1 MSEPSESP
9 VPEAPGGNL
18 GSADTPDLGGADLD
32 SSNAEGGSADDGDL
46 STPEITVESDPL
58 AEAKAETARIR
69 DQLIRTAAD
78 FDNYRKRTRREAVE
92 AEQRG
97 REAFLKEILPVF
109 DNLERAVSHAEVAT
123 DIQSLLNGIQMVKRQ
138 FTDTL
143 GRQGIERVPT
153 VGKQFDPAVHEAI
166 QHLETNDQPPGTVA
180 HEIQGGY
187 IAHKKLIRP
196 ALVVVAKAKTQ
207 DETKEPAESSA
218 DAPASS
224 PGAKAASARP
234 DEATTDSEGAVLFD
248 EPEIVDDA
256 DGEDNRN

>member
-9 VPEAPGGNL
+9 LPDPPAGNP
-18 GSADTPDLGGADLD
+18 GSAEGSDLGDSGAA
-32 SSNAEGGSADDGDL
+32 AEEGAPSA
-46 STPEITVESDPL
+46 TEIVESDPL

-69 DQLIRTAAD
+69 DQLIRTTAD
-78 FDNYRKRTRREAVE
+78 FDNYRKRTRRESVE

-97 REAFLKEILPVF
+97 REGFLKEILPVF

-143 GRQGIERVPT
+143 ARQGIERVQT
-153 VGKQFDPAVHEAI
+153 IGAQFDPALHEAI
-166 QHLETNDQPPGTVA
+166 QHLETDDKPPGTVA

-187 IAHKKLIRP
+187 IVHKKLIRP
-196 ALVVVAKAKTQ
+196 ALVVVAKAKAQVEAKT
-207 DETKEPAESSA
+207 ESSGSSRPATEETA
-218 DAPASS
+218 DD
-224 PGAKAASARP
+224 GVV
-234 DEATTDSEGAVLFD
+234 TFD

-256 DGEDNRN
+256 DGENNRN

>member
-1 MSEPSESP
+1 MSDPSESP
-9 VPEAPGGNL
+9 HPEPKNDDL
-18 GSADTPDLGGADLD
+18 GSADASDLGNSDLG
-32 SSNAEGGSADDGDL
+32 SNAGNSAEKGDP
-46 STPEITVESDPL
+46 SAPEITIESDPL

-78 FDNYRKRTRREAVE
+78 FDNYRKRTRREGVE

-143 GRQGIERVPT
+143 ARQGIERVPT
-153 VGKQFDPAVHEAI
+153 VGAQFDPAVHEAI

-187 IAHKKLIRP
+187 IVQKKLIRP

-207 DETKEPAESSA
+207 DETKQPTDSSESSA
-218 DAPASS
+218 PVE
-224 PGAKAASARP
+224 GANAA
-234 DEATTDSEGAVLFD
+234 TSEGAVIFD
-248 EPEIVDDA
+248 EPEIVDDT
-256 DGEDNRN
+256 DGEDNRD

>member
-1 MSEPSESP
+1 
-9 VPEAPGGNL
+9 
-18 GSADTPDLGGADLD
+18 
-32 SSNAEGGSADDGDL
+32 
-46 STPEITVESDPL
+46 L
-58 AEAKAETARIR
+58 AEARAETARIR
-69 DQLIRTAAD
+69 DQLIRTTAD

-143 GRQGIERVPT
+143 ARQGIERVVT
-153 VGKQFDPAVHEAI
+153 VGTQFDPAVHEAI

-196 ALVVVAKAKTQ
+196 ALVVVAKAKVQ
-207 DETKEPAESSA
+207 DETKE
-218 DAPASS
+218 APASS
-224 PGAKAASARP
+224 RGTKTASTRP
-234 DEATTDSEGAVLFD
+234 EQAETDSEGAVLFD

-256 DGEDNRN
+256 DGENNRD

>member
-1 MSEPSESP
+1 VPEPSENP
-9 VPEAPGGNL
+9 HPERTSDAPGSASTSDLGNSDL
-18 GSADTPDLGGADLD
+18 GSVSVASGDASDPDI
-32 SSNAEGGSADDGDL
+32 SIEN
-46 STPEITVESDPL
+46 DPL
-58 AEAKAETARIR
+58 AEAKAEAARLR

-78 FDNYRKRTRREAVE
+78 FDNYRKRTRRESIE

-143 GRQGIERVPT
+143 ARQGIERVPT
-153 VGKQFDPAVHEAI
+153 VGAQFDPAVHEAI

-187 IAHKKLIRP
+187 IVQKKLIRP
-196 ALVVVAKAKTQ
+196 ALVVVAKAKAQ
-207 DETKEPAESSA
+207 DEARQTTDTLESSA
-218 DAPASS
+218 HAGSADNAPA
-224 PGAKAASARP
+224 
-234 DEATTDSEGAVLFD
+234 EGAVIFD
-248 EPEIVDDA
+248 DPEVVDDT
-256 DGEDNRN
+256 DGENNRD